1 MQRALVTGGNG
12 FVGRTACAWLRRA
25 GIEITVALRD
35 AAPSPDSTARVV
47 RIPGLDGSTDWT
59 DALEG
64 CDLVLH
70 LAGMAHVADSRPE
83 AVLQCRR
90 VNIDGTLNLAR
101 QAAAAGASRLLFVS
115 SVKVMGEGRTEP
127 YREEDEPAPA
137 GAYAQSKKEAEDGLR
152 AIAAQTGMEAV
163 ILRPPLVY
171 GPGAK
176 ANLIRLIRA
185 AERGWPLPRAAF
197 SNRRSFIYLENLAD
211 AIVAC
216 LLAPQ
221 AAGKTYFLSDGV
233 DFSTADFLAA
243 LARRAT
249 GGGTAATLP
258 SALEWLL
265 ARASG
270 GSAVLRALSASFCV
284 DTAAI
289 RRDLGWQPPFAPAEG
304 LRRTLE
310 WYRERPSS
318 SAAARLE
325 MGAA

>member
-12 FVGRTACAWLRRA
+12 YVGRTACAWLRRA
-25 GIEITVALRD
+25 GIEITAALRET
-35 AAPSPDSTARVV
+35 APSPDTTARVV
-47 RIPGLDGSTDWT
+47 RIPGIDGSTDWT

-70 LAGMAHVADSRPE
+70 LAGMAHVADGRPE

-101 QAAAAGASRLLFVS
+101 QAAAKGASRFLFIS
-115 SVKVMGEGRTEP
+115 SVKVMGEGRAEP
-127 YREEDEPAPA
+127 YCEEDEPAPA

-152 AIAAQTGMEAV
+152 EIAAKTGMEVV

-176 ANLIRLIRA
+176 ANMVRLIRA

-243 LARRAT
+243 FARRAR
-249 GGGTAATLP
+249 GGEMAAALP
-258 SALEWLL
+258 AALEWLL

-270 GSAVLRALSASFCV
+270 GSAALRALSASFCV

-289 RRDLGWQPPFAPAEG
+289 RRDLGWQPPFAPTEG

-310 WYRERPSS
+310 WYRGGMASPS
-318 SAAARLE
+318 ATRLE
-325 MGAA
+325 RDAA